1 MLPVTDTAQQ
11 GTPAVPGRTLVMSHS
26 FSFSRR
32 EWVEAT
38 PLLSRHFR
46 TVAIDAPGH
55 GEAADIPGYTMRQ
68 MARQFAATINELELT
83 DYVLLG
89 HSMTGKVMQI
99 LASREGKALGLKNP
113 PAKLILLTPT
123 PLGQEVGGPQL
134 RESLKASARDRADAE
149 QFVRDRSALPL
160 PAEVFDRAC
169 EDYLRVNRHA
179 WDAWLEEG
187 VYEDWTNRCAPIDI
201 ETLLIVADFDPV
213 WGLEMQRKETLPSL
227 TRAEIVTIDAGH
239 LVPMEAPE
247 KLADLITPF
256 ASS

>member
-1 MLPVTDTAQQ
+1 MLPVTDTPQQ
-11 GTPAVPGRTLVMSHS
+11 RNPAVPGRTLVMSHS

-32 EWVEAT
+32 EWIEAT
-38 PLLSRHFR
+38 ARLSENFR
-46 TVAIDAPGH
+46 TVAVDAPGH
-55 GEAADIPGYTMRQ
+55 GEAADVPGYTMCQ
-68 MARQFAATINELELT
+68 MAKQFAATINELELA

-89 HSMTGKVMQI
+89 HSMTGKVAQI

-134 RESLKASARDRADAE
+134 RESLKASIRDRGDAE

-160 PAEVFDRAC
+160 PADVFDRAC
-169 EDYLRVNRHA
+169 EDYLRVNRAA

-187 VYEDWTNRCAPIDI
+187 VYEDWTDCCAPVDV
-201 ETLLIVADFDPV
+201 ETQLIVADFDPV
-213 WGLEMQRKETLPSL
+213 WGLEMQRKDTLPSL
-227 TRAEIVTIDAGH
+227 TRAEIATIEAGH
-239 LVPMEAPE
+239 LAPMEAPE